1 MAGTVEERVREAV
14 APLVESMGLELWGIR
29 YRGGRDHGVLQI
41 FVESEDGV
49 SADTCGQL
57 ADLISPALDVADPIG
72 PAYTLEVSSPGLDR
86 IIFTQE
92 QAARY
97 VGTKVKAEL
106 RIPQDGR
113 RRLLGILKSAG
124 GGMASIEEEGGTVIE
139 AAFSN
144 IALMRAVPVFKNNTK
159 KKYPV
164 DIAVRVAIDRKNGS
178 YETFRR
184 WTVVDTDGPLENPAS
199 EVSLEAARVDH
210 PDIQPGDVVEEE
222 IPSVEFDRI
231 TIQTA
236 KQVLSQKVRDAERE
250 QIIAE
255 QRDRVGHVVNATV
268 KKQNHEIMVIDLGN
282 NAESVMKRDQIIPH
296 ETYGRGDRIKVLLQ
310 EIRNDPGKGPQIIC
324 TRTSNDF
331 LKELFRIE
339 VPEIGED
346 VIEIMGVAR
355 DPGSRAKIAVRS
367 KDHRIDPRGACIGMR
382 GSRVMAV
389 SNELAGEKIDV
400 VLWDE
405 NLAQYVTNAMEP
417 AEVSRIVINEDTH
430 SISVGVEQDHLA
442 LAIGRNGQNV
452 RLASMLLG
460 WDLKVMAED
469 EMEKNL
475 QAENSKIL
483 KVFTEGLNV
492 DDEFAQ
498 ALSDAGFTKL
508 EEVAYVPEEELMS
521 IDGIDEETAKALQA
535 NARAAVEKKA
545 READSEGIK
554 ALSSLPG
561 MDEDLARR
569 LVARGIKTGED
580 LAEQAVDD
588 LTDVEGLDEK
598 KAGEI
603 IMAARNEYWFKDS
616 GSETKAEQGSA
627 DGSKAE

>member
-1 MAGTVEERVREAV
+1 MGKEIIQIAEALSNERA
-14 APLVESMGLELWGIR
+14 
-29 YRGGRDHGVLQI
+29 
-41 FVESEDGV
+41 
-49 SADTCGQL
+49 
-57 ADLISPALDVADPIG
+57 
-72 PAYTLEVSSPGLDR
+72 
-86 IIFTQE
+86 
-92 QAARY
+92 
-97 VGTKVKAEL
+97 
-106 RIPQDGR
+106 IPQEKIFEA
-113 RRLLGILKSAG
+113 LE
-124 GGMASIEEEGGTVIE
+124 MALAT
-139 AAFSN
+139 A
-144 IALMRAVPVFKNNTK
+144 TK

-508 EEVAYVPEEELMS
+508 EEVAYVPEEELMT

-554 ALSSLPG
+554 ALASLPG

-616 GSETKAEQGSA
+616 GSENKAEQGSA

>member
-1 MAGTVEERVREAV
+1 MGKEIIAIAEALSNERAIPRDKIFEA
-14 APLVESMGLELWGIR
+14 LEL
-29 YRGGRDHGVLQI
+29 
-41 FVESEDGV
+41 
-49 SADTCGQL
+49 AL
-57 ADLISPALDVADPIG
+57 ATA
-72 PAYTLEVSSPGLDR
+72 
-86 IIFTQE
+86 
-92 QAARY
+92 
-97 VGTKVKAEL
+97 
-106 RIPQDGR
+106 
-113 RRLLGILKSAG
+113 
-124 GGMASIEEEGGTVIE
+124 
-139 AAFSN
+139 
-144 IALMRAVPVFKNNTK
+144 TK

-164 DIAVRVAIDRKNGS
+164 DIAVRVAIDRKDGS

-199 EVSLEAARVDH
+199 EISLAAAEVDH
-210 PDIQPGDVVEEE
+210 PGIQPGDVVEDE

-236 KQVLSQKVRDAERE
+236 KQVLSQKVKDAERE
-250 QIIAE
+250 QIISE

-282 NAESVMKRDQIIPH
+282 NAEAVMKREQIIPH

-310 EIRNDPGKGPQIIC
+310 EIKNDPGKGPQIIC
-324 TRTSNDF
+324 TRASSDF

-417 AEVSRIVINEDTH
+417 AEVSRILINEDTH
-430 SISVGVEQDHLA
+430 SISVGVTEDHLA

-452 RLASMLLG
+452 RLASQLLG
-460 WDLKVMAED
+460 WDLRVMTD
-469 EMEKNL
+469 TEMENQLKT
-475 QAENSKIL
+475 ENNRIL

-498 ALSDAGFTKL
+498 ALSDAGFTTL
-508 EEVAYVPEEELMS
+508 EEVAYVPVEELTA
-521 IDGIDEETAKALQA
+521 IDGLDEETAAVLQDNARKAVERKAKEQDQEGIKQLSALPGIDEELAAK
-535 NARAAVEKKA
+535 
-545 READSEGIK
+545 
-554 ALSSLPG
+554 
-561 MDEDLARR
+561 
-569 LVARGIKTGED
+569 LVGKGIKTGED
-580 LAEQAVDD
+580 LAEQATDD
-588 LTDVEGLDEK
+588 LTDIEGLDEK

-603 IMAARNEYWFKDS
+603 IMAARNEYWFKDHS
-616 GSETKAEQGSA
+616 NAEESPAASDATKA
-627 DGSKAE
+627 

>member
-1 MAGTVEERVREAV
+1 MGKEIIQIAEALSNERA
-14 APLVESMGLELWGIR
+14 
-29 YRGGRDHGVLQI
+29 
-41 FVESEDGV
+41 
-49 SADTCGQL
+49 
-57 ADLISPALDVADPIG
+57 
-72 PAYTLEVSSPGLDR
+72 
-86 IIFTQE
+86 
-92 QAARY
+92 
-97 VGTKVKAEL
+97 
-106 RIPQDGR
+106 IPQEKIFEA
-113 RRLLGILKSAG
+113 LE
-124 GGMASIEEEGGTVIE
+124 MALAT
-139 AAFSN
+139 A
-144 IALMRAVPVFKNNTK
+144 TK

-184 WTVVDTDGPLENPAS
+184 WNVVDTDGPLENPAS
-199 EVSLEAARVDH
+199 EVSLEAAKVEH
-210 PDIQPGDVVEEE
+210 PEIKAGDVIEDE

-255 QRDRVGHVVNATV
+255 QRDHIGHVVNATV

-282 NAESVMKRDQIIPH
+282 NAEAVMKRDQIIPH

-331 LKELFRIE
+331 LKELFKIE

-417 AEVSRIVINEDTH
+417 AEVSRIVINEDKH
-430 SISVGVEQDHLA
+430 SISIGVTEEHLA

-460 WDLKVMAED
+460 WDLKIMTD
-469 EMEKNL
+469 TEMEKNL
-475 QAENSKIL
+475 KAENSKIL
-483 KVFTEGLNV
+483 KVFTDGLNV

-498 ALSDAGFTKL
+498 ALTDAGFTSL
-508 EEVAYVPEEELMS
+508 EEVAYVPQEELLS
-521 IDGIDEETAKALQA
+521 IDGIDEETAKALQD
-535 NARAAVEKKA
+535 NAKAAVEKKA

-554 ALSSLPG
+554 ALSSLDG
-561 MDEDLARR
+561 IDDALAAK
-569 LVARGIKTGED
+569 LVAHGIKTGEE

-588 LTDVEGLDEK
+588 LTDIDGLDDK

-603 IMAARNEYWFKDS
+603 IMAARNEYWFK
-616 GSETKAEQGSA
+616 ETAAKPEQKDGDKAE
-627 DGSKAE
+627 

>member
-1 MAGTVEERVREAV
+1 MGKEIIQIAEALSNERA
-14 APLVESMGLELWGIR
+14 
-29 YRGGRDHGVLQI
+29 
-41 FVESEDGV
+41 
-49 SADTCGQL
+49 
-57 ADLISPALDVADPIG
+57 
-72 PAYTLEVSSPGLDR
+72 
-86 IIFTQE
+86 
-92 QAARY
+92 
-97 VGTKVKAEL
+97 
-106 RIPQDGR
+106 IPQEKIFEA
-113 RRLLGILKSAG
+113 LE
-124 GGMASIEEEGGTVIE
+124 MALAT
-139 AAFSN
+139 A
-144 IALMRAVPVFKNNTK
+144 TK

-184 WTVVDTDGPLENPAS
+184 WSVVDTDGPLENPAS
-199 EVSLEAARVDH
+199 EVSLEAAKVEH
-210 PDIQPGDVVEEE
+210 PEIKAGDVIEEE

-255 QRDRVGHVVNATV
+255 QRDHIGHVVNATV

-282 NAESVMKRDQIIPH
+282 NAEAVMKRDQIIPH

-331 LKELFRIE
+331 LKELFKIE

-417 AEVSRIVINEDTH
+417 AEVSRIVINEDKH
-430 SISVGVEQDHLA
+430 SISIGVTEEHLA

-460 WDLKVMAED
+460 WDLKIMTD
-469 EMEKNL
+469 TEMEKNL
-475 QAENSKIL
+475 KAENSKIL

-498 ALSDAGFTKL
+498 ALTDAGFTSL
-508 EEVAYVPEEELMS
+508 EEVAYVPQEELLS
-521 IDGIDEETAKALQA
+521 IEGIDEETAKALQD
-535 NARAAVEKKA
+535 NAKAAVEKKA

-554 ALSSLPG
+554 ALSSLEG
-561 MDEDLARR
+561 IDDALAAR
-569 LVARGIKTGED
+569 LVAHGIKTGED

-588 LTDVEGLDEK
+588 LTDIDGLDEK

-603 IMAARNEYWFKDS
+603 IMAARNEYWFKENAAKPDQKD
-616 GSETKAEQGSA
+616 GGKAE
-627 DGSKAE
+627 